1 MRFIATVLSFG
12 VLLSALFN
20 LVVPAARAQDS
31 PPAAETVVQP
41 ALDGIFEA
49 FKHHPL
55 VGIGDDHG
63 ISKAMDFYIKI
74 IRDSRFAPE
83 VGNVV
88 VEFGAGGRQDIIDSY
103 VAGETVPYTT
113 LRMVWTDT
121 VGWNPTAGWLGF
133 AEFYAAVRDSNKS
146 LPPEKRIKVW
156 LGEPPIDWSRPGNQ
170 MIDAVNDR
178 DSYPAGI
185 IEREILDRG
194 EKALVIYGG
203 FHFGRGGWLRGL
215 IEAKHP
221 NSFYVALGLFGVE
234 RNKPGAC
241 ASLLKRV
248 TEILPTPAI
257 AAPAF
262 GTAPDATMRKCATLD
277 ARLTTGSFTLQP
289 KGSMPVAPQ
298 PNAAQSK
305 TLFVEAEAVL
315 FVGPLETLR
324 NGAFL
329 PDYLF
334 DAEYRREMARRAANG
349 GPQLVRFPPGW
360 VFRKVDYAIDL
371 DAPGYAELIDAMFNE
386 YDKNRDGVVTREEYV
401 DPIPM

>member
-20 LVVPAARAQDS
+20 LVVPAAQAQDS
-31 PPAAETVVQP
+31 PQAAETVVQP

-74 IRDSRFAPE
+74 IRDSCFAPE

-103 VAGETVPYTT
+103 VAGKTVPYTT

-133 AEFYAAVRDSNKS
+133 AEFYAAVRNRNKS

-170 MIDAVNDR
+170 MMAAVNDR

-203 FHFGRGGWLRGL
+203 FHFGRGG
-215 IEAKHP
+215 
-221 NSFYVALGLFGVE
+221 
-234 RNKPGAC
+234 
-241 ASLLKRV
+241 
-248 TEILPTPAI
+248 
-257 AAPAF
+257 
-262 GTAPDATMRKCATLD
+262 
-277 ARLTTGSFTLQP
+277 
-289 KGSMPVAPQ
+289 
-298 PNAAQSK
+298 
-305 TLFVEAEAVL
+305 
-315 FVGPLETLR
+315 
-324 NGAFL
+324 
-329 PDYLF
+329 
-334 DAEYRREMARRAANG
+334 
-349 GPQLVRFPPGW
+349 
-360 VFRKVDYAIDL
+360 
-371 DAPGYAELIDAMFNE
+371 
-386 YDKNRDGVVTREEYV
+386 
-401 DPIPM
+401 